1 MAVNSSKQQHCSL
14 VLLLL
19 QLLVLGILLEEAS
32 AEKCK
37 RKCGSLAIPF
47 PFGTTEDCSLDTSF
61 LIDCNTNNNTPYV
74 PQTNLTVQSISLNGQ
89 LRVSFPVA
97 SFCYTG
103 KNGTKG
109 LETNQ
114 TSQQH
119 NLTHFSISPTQNK
132 LFVVGCNTIGA
143 VNAYDSEGKK
153 YYTGCLALCNTP
165 DYATNGSCTGVGCCE
180 IPIMAAQE
188 LSSIFYVS
196 LRAFTSNSYVSSFNP
211 CSYSFVAEDGAYKF
225 SSSDLAKFHHATF
238 PTVLDW
244 SVGNLSCQQA
254 KKNKN
259 HDFACKAE
267 NSECVNAREDGY
279 LCNCSAGFSGNPYVP
294 NGCQD
299 INECMESNDC
309 YSKAICQNLP
319 GSYSCSCP
327 KGYSGDGKKYGT
339 QCRPNSSSNSRAKN
353 ILIIALSISGGVIA
367 LLVVSFYVY
376 WRMKQKKLTELK
388 EQYFQQNGGLL
399 LQQLIAR
406 QRESTDETAKV
417 FTVDEL
423 NKATNNF
430 DESKILGKG
439 GQGTVYEGLL
449 SDNKT
454 VAIKRSKISDPSQ
467 IEQFINE
474 VVVLSQ
480 INHKN
485 VVKLLGCCLD
495 AQVPLLVYEFIPHGT
510 IFEHLHSHN
519 QSLRLSWKTRLR
531 IAAETA
537 GALAYLHSVTSP
549 PIIHRDVKTTNIL
562 LDHDLVA
569 KVSDFG
575 ASRIVPLDKTQL
587 TTLVQGTLGYLDPEY
602 FQTSQLT
609 EKSDVYSFGVVM
621 VELLT
626 GRKALSFD
634 MPENDRNLALY
645 FISSIKGGNLFDI
658 VDNHV
663 MNEAR
668 VEQIMEFANVAK
680 RCLRVMGE
688 KRPTMKEVA
697 MELEGLRVEE
707 NHRRESDKLLYS
719 EETEELLKSTV
730 STTCNVEDG
739 SGGSGN
745 SSGVNS
751 SIGQI
756 SMSLGGGR

>member
-1 MAVNSSKQQHCSL
+1 MAVHSSKQQHS
-14 VLLLL
+14 LLLL
-19 QLLVLGILLEEAS
+19 LLLVLVVGILLEEAN
-32 AEKCK
+32 AEECK
-37 RKCGSLAIPF
+37 RKCGSLSIPF
-47 PFGTTEDCSLDTSF
+47 PFGTTEDCSLDASF
-61 LIDCNTNNNTPYV
+61 LIDCKSKKNTPYL

-97 SFCYTG
+97 SFCYTR
-103 KNGTKG
+103 NG
-109 LETNQ
+109 TNQ
-114 TSQQH
+114 TNQQH
-119 NLTHFSISPTQNK
+119 NLTYFTVSPTQNK

-153 YYTGCLALCNTP
+153 YFTGCLALCNTP
-165 DYATNGSCTGVGCCE
+165 DYATNGTCTGVGCCE

-188 LSSIFYVS
+188 LSSMFYVS

-225 SSSDLAKFHHATF
+225 SSADLAKFHHATF

-244 SVGNLSCQQA
+244 SVGNLTCQQA

-267 NSECVNAREDGY
+267 NSECVNAKEHGY
-279 LCNCSAGFSGNPYVP
+279 LCNCSAGFNGNPYVL

-299 INECMESNDC
+299 VNECMESNDC
-309 YSKAICQNLP
+309 YSKAICHNVP

-327 KGYSGDGKKYGT
+327 KGYIGDGKKYGT

-376 WRMKQKKLTELK
+376 WRMKEKKLIKLK
-388 EQYFQQNGGLL
+388 EHYFQQNGGLL

-430 DESKILGKG
+430 DENKILGKG

-495 AQVPLLVYEFIPHGT
+495 AQVPLLVYEFIP
-510 IFEHLHSHN
+510 N
-519 QSLRLSWKTRLR
+519 
-531 IAAETA
+531 
-537 GALAYLHSVTSP
+537 
-549 PIIHRDVKTTNIL
+549 
-562 LDHDLVA
+562 A

-609 EKSDVYSFGVVM
+609 EKSDVYSFGVVL

-626 GRKALSFD
+626 GRKALSFE

-645 FISSIKGGNLFDI
+645 FISAMKGGNLLDI

-668 VEQIMEFANVAK
+668 VEQIIEFASVAK

-688 KRPTMKEVA
+688 RRPTMKEVA

-707 NHRRESDKLLYS
+707 KHRGESVKLYS

-730 STTCNVEDG
+730 STCIVED
-739 SGGSGN
+739 
-745 SSGVNS
+745 VNS